1 MPQEALTASPVAEQL
16 RRGFRWLRFV
26 PGLETAYRQ
35 DQFRLGLP
43 YLRASLGMGALVVAV
58 FALLDRYVLHVV
70 HEPLIEFVRYGVLLP
85 VIVLGLTATFL
96 QDGSRL
102 YRPVVSFLA
111 PIGMVAI
118 VALVLSTWEHGET
131 QPFSALMLATMFVY
145 FLIGL
150 PFLAGL
156 VTNLIA
162 AAAYLG
168 GALTLAMPAQE
179 LTYNILMLLLA
190 IAVGAIVAHNV
201 EYARRTVWLE
211 SKMLDEVAQRD
222 GLTGIYNRRR
232 FDEHLAQVWQ
242 HCVREHRAV
251 TLLLADIDHFKAF
264 NDRYGHQAGDEA
276 MKAVAAVLAQFA
288 RRPLDLVARYGG
300 EEFAIMLYDTTQAH
314 AAQVAEQ
321 LLQGVRELG
330 IPHQDSSA
338 APILTISVGV
348 ACVLPVARRSSAG
361 LLQLADQALYA
372 AKDGGRNQSQ
382 LLHEEYEHMK
392 TGYFRRHAAEAGEPK
407 KGQ

>member
-1 MPQEALTASPVAEQL
+1 MTQEALVESPVAEQL
-16 RRGFRWLRFV
+16 RRGFRWLRFRS
-26 PGLETAYRQ
+26 GLEAAYRQ
-35 DQFRLGLP
+35 DQYRNSLP
-43 YLRASLGMGALVVAV
+43 YLRASLGIGALVVAV
-58 FALLDRYVLHVV
+58 FALLDRFVLHVI
-70 HEPLIEFVRYGVLLP
+70 HEPLMELARYAVLVP
-85 VIVLGLTATFL
+85 AIVLALTATFL

-102 YRPVVSFLA
+102 YRPVVSFLS
-111 PIGMVAI
+111 PIGMIAI
-118 VALVLSTWEHGET
+118 VMLVLSAWEQGEH
-131 QPFSALMLATMFVY
+131 QPFTALILATMFVY

-168 GALTLAMPAQE
+168 GALMLAMPGQE
-179 LTYNILMLLLA
+179 LTYNTLMLLLA
-190 IAVGAIVAHNV
+190 IAVGAIVAYNV
-201 EYARRTVWLE
+201 EHARRTVWLE
-211 SKMLDEVAQRD
+211 SRMLDEAAQRD

-232 FDEHLAQVWQ
+232 FDEHLTHVWQ
-242 HCVREHRAV
+242 HGVREHRPV

-288 RRPLDLVARYGG
+288 RRPFDLVARYGG
-300 EEFAIMLYDTTQAH
+300 EEFAIVLHDTTQAH
-314 AAQVAEQ
+314 AVQVAEQ
-321 LLQGVRELG
+321 LLEAVRGLG

-338 APILTISVGV
+338 AAALTISVGV
-348 ACVLPVARRSSAG
+348 ACVQPAARRSSAG

-372 AKDGGRNQSQ
+372 AKDGGRNRMH
-382 LLHEEYEHMK
+382 LLQQEYEHMK
-392 TGYFRRHAAEAGEPK
+392 TGYFRRHAADAGGPK